1 MALETK
7 PIPVLRGKA
16 ARDFWK
22 KVENFKTTET
32 REHIR
37 EVNRWGRKIMEVL
50 REREERERERR
61 EKDDQ
66 LTGRL

>member
-22 KVENFKTTET
+22 KVENFKISET
-32 REHIR
+32 REEIR
-37 EVNRWGRKIMEVL
+37 EINEWVRKSMEKL
-50 REREERERERR
+50 REREEMERERR

-66 LTGRL
+66 LTGKL